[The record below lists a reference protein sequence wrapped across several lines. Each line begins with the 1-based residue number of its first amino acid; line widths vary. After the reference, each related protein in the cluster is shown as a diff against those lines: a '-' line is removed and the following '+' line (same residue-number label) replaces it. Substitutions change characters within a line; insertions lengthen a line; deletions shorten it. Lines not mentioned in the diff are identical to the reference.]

1 MLSEGLG
8 HFDGAVQVGYR
19 ESYFGRLLAQEFIKV
34 CRAGILPRLSLDQL
48 ERIA

>member
-1 MLSEGLG
+1 MARFKSDIEKG
-8 HFDGAVQVGYR
+8 
-19 ESYFGRLLAQEFIKV
+19 YFGRLLAQEFIKV